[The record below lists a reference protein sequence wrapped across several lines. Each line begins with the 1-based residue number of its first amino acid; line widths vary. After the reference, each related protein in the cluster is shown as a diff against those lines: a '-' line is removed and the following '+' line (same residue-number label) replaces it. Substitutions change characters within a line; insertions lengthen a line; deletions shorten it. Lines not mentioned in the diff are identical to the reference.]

1 MTVQELI
8 KQLQEMN
15 QDREVI
21 CVDDD
26 ENEYDIDNVSHY
38 ISYTEN
44 QVIIGISRN

>member
-1 MTVQELI
+1 MTVQDLI
-8 KQLQEMN
+8 KQLQKME

-26 ENEYDIDNVSHY
+26 ENEYDIDNINHY

-44 QVIIGISRN
+44 QVIISISRS